1 MKNVTRDMI
10 GREEEMH
17 NINMDRQNVRTIGLQ
32 FSKLPGTK
40 HKGYLVNILMFLGK
54 FRNCLQNSPT
64 ITLVY

>member
-40 HKGYLVNILMFLGK
+40 HQLLGEHFDVFGK
-54 FRNCLQNSPT
+54 
-64 ITLVY
+64 V